1 MNGGF
6 FKWFIFITHQTHFHS
21 NVLTKNVLLVLS
33 IYISLYSYKII
44 LFVDNYCFHSKWSH
58 NDRIRKLELENYF
71 INSINAPKTL
81 MLFFFY
87 AFIIWLS
94 KKKYMYFLRN
104 YDLQEIW
111 CNFKH
116 LIRTYNPLKRH
127 SKLTSCLRHWYDVI
141 PTVVENRYNRDSSV
155 REDVGWCSLIVFIN
169 LLEDKCINQYWLK
182 RKSSFPRCFAPIF
195 TIFCAS
201 MITKRKEILIILWVF
216 FHLAA

>member
-1 MNGGF
+1 MAVFLNGLF
-6 FKWFIFITHQTHFHS
+6 LSLIKHIFTATFSLKMFCLSCLFIFPFILTRYYCSLIIIVFTVDEVITTELDGKLFHKFHKCAE
-21 NVLTKNVLLVLS
+21 NIDVIFLL
-33 IYISLYSYKII
+33 
-44 LFVDNYCFHSKWSH
+44 CFHHLIEQEK
-58 NDRIRKLELENYF
+58 NN
-71 INSINAPKTL
+71 
-81 MLFFFY
+81 
-87 AFIIWLS
+87 
-94 KKKYMYFLRN
+94 MYFLRN

-127 SKLTSCLRHWYDVI
+127 SKLTSCLWHWYDVI

-201 MITKRKEILIILWVF
+201 MITKRKEILIILRGG

>member
-33 IYISLYSYKII
+33 IYISLYPYKIL
-44 LFVDNYCFHSKWSH
+44 LFVDNYCFHSI
-58 NDRIRKLELENYF
+58 DEVITTELDGKLFHKFHKCAENIDVIF
-71 INSINAPKTL
+71 LLCFHRLIEQEKN
-81 MLFFFY
+81 
-87 AFIIWLS
+87 
-94 KKKYMYFLRN
+94 MYFLRN

-201 MITKRKEILIILWVF
+201 MITKRKEILIILWGF

>member
-1 MNGGF
+1 MAVF

-44 LFVDNYCFHSKWSH
+44 LFVDNYCFHSI
-58 NDRIRKLELENYF
+58 DEVITTELDGKLFHKFHKCAENIDVIF
-71 INSINAPKTL
+71 LLCFHHLIEQEKNN
-81 MLFFFY
+81 
-87 AFIIWLS
+87 
-94 KKKYMYFLRN
+94 MYFLRN

-127 SKLTSCLRHWYDVI
+127 SKLTSCLWHWYDVI

-201 MITKRKEILIILWVF
+201 MITKRKEILIILWGV